1 MSEAHARVAPIY
13 EKLLKVRASK
23 TVELAPNSFLKE
35 TFVDIDGLEKPFRLR
50 YYQVQG
56 VYHLLVQPK
65 MILGDATGIG
75 KTIQAVSAFCYMWQK
90 HPETK
95 VIVVA
100 PKSALRQ
107 WAREILKFTHSINPL
122 LADGSFK
129 IRSDAYARFFADETN
144 KQVLLLNYQILC
156 RDWNYGVLEREDMP
170 RRGASIEK
178 GLLNRMTDLTKN
190 KLFVIFDE
198 ATAFKSMTTKTW
210 QVCTELARKS
220 PRAYGM
226 TATLLKN
233 NLMEGFAIYKALVPD
248 LFTTKKQFLEDFC
261 FVRMQSTS
269 RGFSIPI
276 VTGYRNLE
284 RFRATIDPFF
294 LGRHKHTV
302 SDELPALTTREIGV
316 ELNKQEETKYDEAV
330 EGICELGD
338 GEVKNYEEHKAFV
351 ALCYCQE
358 IVNSLALLKFD
369 IDLSSKEE
377 ALLELLEN
385 ELESVKII
393 IYTRFASHVDRLQ
406 ELLKKKNIESVAI
419 TGKTKDRDTAQ
430 RAFQNPESAVRVVV
444 ITSAGSEAINLQMAG
459 AMVFFDAPWS
469 YGDYIQTIG
478 RMVRI
483 GSPHKGV
490 LVYHLVTQR
499 RSGHATIDGHVL
511 TFLRRKKAIIDRVL
525 GEGAVGAL
533 EFEREDSSATK
544 FLVKSIQKRHN
555 SNHVET
561 A

>member
-1 MSEAHARVAPIY
+1 MDREVY
-13 EKLLKVRASK
+13 EKLLKVRESK
-23 TVELAPNSFLKE
+23 TVSLNPNPFLRQ
-35 TFVDIDGLEKPFRLR
+35 TFVDIDGTEKPFRLR

-75 KTIQAVSAFCYMWQK
+75 KTIEAIATACYIWQK
-90 HPETK
+90 CPETR

-107 WAREILKFTHSINPL
+107 WASEIRKFTTEIDPI

-129 IRSDAYARFFADETN
+129 VRTKAYTEFFD
-144 KQVLLLNYQILC
+144 KKPGKRILLLNYHTLC
-156 RDWNYGVLEREDMP
+156 RDWNYGVLEPAETSKDKKV
-170 RRGASIEK
+170 IEK
-178 GLLNRMTDLTKN
+178 GLLNRYTDDVRDNLLT
-190 KLFVIFDE
+190 IFDE
-198 ATAFKSMTTKTW
+198 ATAFKTMSTKTW
-210 QVCTELARKS
+210 QVCSELASKS
-220 PRAYGM
+220 PRAYGL

-233 NLMEGFAIYKALVPD
+233 NLMEGFSIYKALVPNI
-248 LFTTKKQFLEDFC
+248 FTTKKKFLEDYC
-261 FVRMQSTS
+261 FVKMQPTS

-284 RFRATIDPFF
+284 QFRAAIDPFF

-302 SDELPALTTREIGV
+302 SDELPTLTTKEFTV
-316 ELNKQEETKYDEAV
+316 ELSSQEEDKYDEAV

-338 GEVKNYEEHKAFV
+338 GEVKDFEEHKAFV

-358 IVNSLALLKFD
+358 IVNSLALLKFE
-369 IDLSSKEE
+369 IGLSSKEE
-377 ALLELLEN
+377 ALIDLLN
-385 ELESVKII
+385 GELESIKVIV
-393 IYTRFASHVDRLQ
+393 YTRFASHVERLQ
-406 ELLKKKNIESVAI
+406 GLLKKAQIRSVTI
-419 TGKTKDRDTAQ
+419 TGKTKDRDAAQ
-430 RAFQNPESAVRVVV
+430 KVFQDPNSDVRVVI

-490 LVYHLVTQR
+490 LVYHLVSQR
-499 RSGHATIDGHVL
+499 RSGKETIDGHVL

-533 EFEREDSSATK
+533 EFEKEDASAVR
-544 FLVKSIQKRHN
+544 FLVQTVRSEKSKTR
-555 SNHVET
+555 VRP
-561 A
+561 